1 MAATLTVKPR
11 GDYINGRFA
20 RPRRADGVI
29 PSVDPGDCDEIVGEF
44 PVHRGAPAEAL
55 AAARAAFPA
64 WAALPVAARVAAL
77 QKLRAELRN
86 RHEDLVATL
95 SAETGRPLWETQ
107 GEVRTMYG
115 VLDGVLHNG
124 LAELELRHPATGVS
138 HVEFRPLGVIVV
150 LSPYPQPALLLHADT
165 IAALA
170 AGCTVVA
177 KPSDLAPASG
187 QLYAEIVHE
196 ADLPRGVFNLLQG
209 GAATGAAL
217 AASPDADG
225 VLFCGSEVNGR
236 QLLAQLAGD
245 ASKMVRLLLSG
256 HAAALVLDDANLDEA
271 AYRIVIGA
279 CTGTGQ
285 RCTSTRRVIAHRRI
299 LDPLAQ
305 RLIHLLQRVR
315 IGYSTDA
322 DTFIGPL
329 IHPRVVDEYLA
340 CLARIAEAGGQELVH
355 GGPLSASRHGFYV
368 TPSLHQV
375 SAEALAT
382 LGQRE
387 AIGPALTLATVG
399 DLDEGVALINSSPL
413 GLVSSVFCRSER
425 SLIQA
430 RQSIGSGLCLHNLPT
445 TKWPTKLPVTP
456 RGRSGNSVPC
466 GTLTPRTCTR
476 LFAGSGSEAA
486 FDPTMLPPGL
496 PRDLPSG

>member
-1 MAATLTVKPR
+1 MAASLTIKPR
-11 GDYINGRFA
+11 GDYINGRFL
-20 RPRRADGVI
+20 RPRRADGMI
-29 PSVDPGDCDEIVGEF
+29 PSVDPGDSDEIVGEF
-44 PVHRGAPAEAL
+44 PVHQGAPVEAL

-64 WAALPVAARVAAL
+64 WAALSVAARVAAL

-86 RHEDLVATL
+86 RHDDLVAVL

-115 VLDGVLHNG
+115 VLDGVLNNG
-124 LAELELRHPATGVS
+124 LAELQLRHPATGES
-138 HVEFRPLGVIVV
+138 HVEFRPLGVVVV
-150 LSPYPQPALLLHADT
+150 LSPYPQPALLLHSDA

-196 ADLPRGVFNLLQG
+196 ADLPRGVFNLVQG
-209 GAATGAAL
+209 DAVTGATL
-217 AASPDADG
+217 AASPDSDG
-225 VLFCGSEVNGR
+225 VLFCGSEANGR
-236 QLLAQLAGD
+236 KLLGHLAGE
-245 ASKMVRLLLSG
+245 ASKMVRVLLSG

-285 RCTSTRRVIAHRRI
+285 RCTSTRRVVAHRRI
-299 LDPLAQ
+299 LDPLVQ
-305 RLIHLLQRVR
+305 RLVHLLQRVK

-322 DTFIGPL
+322 DSFIGPL
-329 IHPRVVDEYLA
+329 IHPRVVDEYQA
-340 CLARIAEAGGQELVH
+340 CLTRIADVGGQELVH
-355 GGPLSASRHGFYV
+355 GGPLSVQRRGFYV

-387 AIGPALTLATVG
+387 AIGPTLALAAVS
-399 DLDEGVALINSSPL
+399 DLEEGVALINSSPL

-425 SLIQA
+425 SLAQA
-430 RQSIGSGLCLHNLPT
+430 RQRIDSGLCLHNLPT

-466 GTLTPRTCTR
+466 GTLTARTCTR
-476 LFAGSGSEAA
+476 LFVGSGSEEA

-496 PRDLPSG
+496 PSDLPG